1 MRKSSSESSELLLSV
16 DFAAMLLAVRLKWR
30 RLVVID
36 QSRSVSKVRFVCNIN
51 VMDESLV
58 WCR

>member
-36 QSRSVSKVRFVCNIN
+36 QSRSVSKVRFVYNIN